1 MSKYIL
7 LFILL
12 GVSSVSAEN
21 VKNLQKLESEKKALE
36 IKLQT
41 YTLKK
46 KIIEMENFLK
56 KDKLEKEEKIARER
70 ALIKFKN
77 DLRANRHR
85 RGRTTYTR

>member
-12 GVSSVSAEN
+12 GISSVSAEN

-36 IKLQT
+36 LKLQA

-56 KDKLEKEEKIARER
+56 KDKLEKEEKIARKR

>member
-1 MSKYIL
+1 MTKSIL
-7 LFILL
+7 LFLLL
-12 GVSSVSAEN
+12 GVSSLSAEN

-36 IKLQT
+36 LKLQA

-46 KIIEMENFLK
+46 KIIEMENFFK
-56 KDKLEKEEKIARER
+56 KEKLEKEEKIARKR

-85 RGRTTYTR
+85 RGRTPYTR